1 MTHRVAHL
9 TELRTA
15 EGWAGIRRELGVS
28 AFGINAWTAGEDGAT
43 IIAEHAEAQSGQ
55 EEVYLVL
62 EGQATFTLDGEEVD
76 GPAGTIVH
84 VSDPTVRRGA
94 TGTAG
99 TTILVVG
106 AKPGEAY
113 TVTGWETNADIFPL
127 FGCGEFGKAKELLEA
142 ALAEYPGQAT
152 MLYNL
157 ACAEAR
163 LGDSAAALA
172 RLQEAVATNATFAGY
187 AQNDDD
193 LASIR
198 DEPGFPAA
206 PEEAVV

>member
-1 MTHRVAHL
+1 MTYRIAHL
-9 TELRTA
+9 TELRNPD
-15 EGWAGIRRELGVS
+15 GWAAVRRDLGVS
-28 AFGINAWTAGEDGAT
+28 AFGINTWTAAEDGAT

-62 EGQATFTLDGEEVD
+62 EGRATFTLAGEEVD

-113 TVTGWETNADIFPL
+113 TVTGWEANADVFPL
-127 FGCGEFGKAKELLEA
+127 FGRGEFGKAKELLEA

-163 LGDSAAALA
+163 LGDPAAAVA
-172 RLQEAVATNATFAGY
+172 RLQESVAANATFAGY
-187 AQNDDD
+187 AQNDGD